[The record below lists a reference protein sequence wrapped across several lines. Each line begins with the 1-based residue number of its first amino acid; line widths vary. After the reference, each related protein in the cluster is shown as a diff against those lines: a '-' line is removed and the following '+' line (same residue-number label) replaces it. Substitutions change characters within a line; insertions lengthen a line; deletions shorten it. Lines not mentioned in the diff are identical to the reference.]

1 VVIER
6 GGGKNV
12 MINKMTR
19 FFNKRKKLDP
29 YTESVANVFN
39 KVNKKV
45 TPSEVA
51 EYLKI
56 HPNTAKNRILRL
68 EKEGYVKYEKVG
80 KKLFCSRRKQFKF

>member
-1 VVIER
+1 
-6 GGGKNV
+6 
-12 MINKMTR
+12 MTR

-29 YTESVANVFN
+29 YTEAVANVFN
-39 KVNKKV
+39 KVNKKI

-56 HPNTAKNRILRL
+56 HPNTAKNRIFRL
-68 EKEGYVKYEKVG
+68 EKGGYVRCEKEG